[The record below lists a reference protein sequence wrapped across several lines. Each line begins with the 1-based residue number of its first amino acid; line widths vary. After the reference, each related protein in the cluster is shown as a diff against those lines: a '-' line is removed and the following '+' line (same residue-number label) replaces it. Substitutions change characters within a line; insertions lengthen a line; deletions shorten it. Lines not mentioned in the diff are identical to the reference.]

1 MVVRVGRT
9 CGERTAA
16 NDVRFS
22 WFGET
27 RTEFRETGSELTSV
41 FREAAVNP
49 FGERRFA

>member
-16 NDVRFS
+16 SDVRFS